1 VEREPSAQRDEGSRG
16 VTLVESLVGL
26 LLLGIAAVA
35 ILPAFLSQTDSNSRN
50 ELRTAAVSAVSQRL
64 EELRRE
70 DPAEM
75 PSTGTSAAQSIIVGV
90 WDFEVFTQYCA
101 RPILCNATSR
111 HLVVEA
117 RLGGRK
123 LYDVETVF
131 TQIE

>member
-1 VEREPSAQRDEGSRG
+1 
-16 VTLVESLVGL
+16 VESLVAL
-26 LLLGIAAVA
+26 LLLGIASVA
-35 ILPAFLSQTDSNSRN
+35 ILPAFLTQTDSNSRN

-70 DPAEM
+70 DPAAM
-75 PSTGTSAAQSIIVGV
+75 PSTGTSAAQSIVIGGR
-90 WDFEVFTQYCA
+90 DFEVFTQYCA
-101 RPILCNATSR
+101 RPTLCNATSR